1 MFLIFHVFISIVIFE
16 VVTISWFD
24 DTYGRLSFGHFA
36 LLVIS
41 MQIEARICDENKNY
55 SRKYGD
61 PNVKSRF
68 ISKNISY
75 KFHKLAHEFLK
86 WN

>member
-1 MFLIFHVFISIVIFE
+1 
-16 VVTISWFD
+16 
-24 DTYGRLSFGHFA
+24 
-36 LLVIS
+36 
-41 MQIEARICDENKNY
+41 MQIEARICDENKDY

-75 KFHKLAHEFLK
+75 KIHKLAHEFLK
-86 WN
+86 MKLGNVTKSYLVILKKVPIWI

>member
-1 MFLIFHVFISIVIFE
+1 
-16 VVTISWFD
+16 
-24 DTYGRLSFGHFA
+24 
-36 LLVIS
+36 
-41 MQIEARICDENKNY
+41 MQIEARICDENKDH

-61 PNVKSRF
+61 PNVKPRF

-86 WN
+86 MKLGNVIKSYLENLKMVPIW